1 MAGAVPIRTKKEASF
16 PAVLELRRVRA
27 KLDLFSPGVILFS
40 AVVLVLAALFTFD
53 SYLKSCRN
61 AQTLQITTQVEKARF
76 ENFRKTDLETQY
88 LRLVSAPALVR
99 YAGDLKMRP
108 ATKDRLLP
116 L

>member
-1 MAGAVPIRTKKEASF
+1 MAGVVPIRTKKEASF

-27 KLDLFSPGVILFS
+27 KLDLFSPAVILFS
-40 AVVLVLAALFTFD
+40 AAVVVLAGLFMLD

-61 AQTLQITTQVEKARF
+61 AQILQLTTQVEKARF

-88 LRLVSAPALVR
+88 LRLVSAPALLR
-99 YAGDLKMRP
+99 RAGDLNLQP